1 MSKDKIPVYSKAS
14 YGAGAFVL
22 QMGNQSV
29 QYLANLIF
37 NIELGLSLGLIGL
50 AMMIF
55 RIYDAFLDPYMGN
68 LSDNTRTKLGR
79 RRPFLFIGAVL
90 SGLTFPLIW
99 MIPAGLETYVTL
111 GLFIVAAIIFYT
123 SFTIF
128 VVPWETLSAELTPD
142 YHERTTVVSY
152 RTGAQMLAIGFMGW
166 IYAII
171 NLPIFENTLQG
182 MRWTATGIGLLII
195 VFGLLPAFFCKE
207 RFEKIASKQHKIG
220 FLESIK
226 LSLSNKPFRVVL
238 GLLVLMTLGG
248 HLVMTLGQYLIIYYV
263 FDGAKAKASIVMGYS
278 DTAKTI
284 TSVLSLPIALWIS
297 KRYGKRRLMYI
308 VLCINFITVISKWF
322 FITPAHPN
330 WQIIIGALLGLGF
343 TPFWVALVAMIGD
356 VADYDEDKNRTRR
369 EGSYT
374 AIYTWG
380 FKFSLAL
387 TLFLGNVIIEA
398 TGFQLSLA
406 GAQSYET
413 FLFMRIA
420 LVAVTGICVLGC
432 FWLVKSYPLTSEK
445 AYEIRERLESRRGAV

>member
-99 MIPAGLETYVTL
+99 MIPKGLETYVTL

-128 VVPWETLSAELTPD
+128 VVPWETLSAELRPD
-142 YHERTTVVSY
+142 YNERTSVVSY
-152 RTGAQMLAIGFMGW
+152 RILAQMLAWGFMGW

-226 LSLSNKPFRVVL
+226 LSLSNKPFKVVL
-238 GLLVLMTLGG
+238 GLLVLMTLGEN
-248 HLVMTLGQYLIIYYV
+248 LVITLGQYLNIYYV

-297 KRYGKRRLMYI
+297 KRYGKRRLMYTA
-308 VLCINFITVISKWF
+308 LCTAIIAVISKWF

-374 AIYTWG
+374 AIYTWV

-420 LVAVTGICVLGC
+420 LVGI
-432 FWLVKSYPLTSEK
+432 T
-445 AYEIRERLESRRGAV
+445 

>member
-1 MSKDKIPVYSKAS
+1 MCIRDS
-14 YGAGAFVL
+14 
-22 QMGNQSV
+22 
-29 QYLANLIF
+29 
-37 NIELGLSLGLIGL
+37 SLGLIGL

-99 MIPAGLETYVTL
+99 MIPKGLETYVTL
-111 GLFIVAAIIFYT
+111 GLFLVAAIIFYT

-128 VVPWETLSAELTPD
+128 VVPWETLSAELSPD
-142 YHERTTVVSY
+142 YNERTSVVSY
-152 RTGAQMLAIGFMGW
+152 RILAQMLAWGFMGW

-248 HLVMTLGQYLIIYYV
+248 HLVMTLGQYLNIYYV
-263 FDGAKAKASIVMGYS
+263 FDGDKEKASIVMGYVY
-278 DTAKTI
+278 TVNMI
-284 TSVLSLPIALWIS
+284 CLLYTSPSPRDGLLSRMPSSA
-297 KRYGKRRLMYI
+297 
-308 VLCINFITVISKWF
+308 
-322 FITPAHPN
+322 
-330 WQIIIGALLGLGF
+330 
-343 TPFWVALVAMIGD
+343 
-356 VADYDEDKNRTRR
+356 
-369 EGSYT
+369 
-374 AIYTWG
+374 
-380 FKFSLAL
+380 
-387 TLFLGNVIIEA
+387 
-398 TGFQLSLA
+398 
-406 GAQSYET
+406 
-413 FLFMRIA
+413 
-420 LVAVTGICVLGC
+420 
-432 FWLVKSYPLTSEK
+432 
-445 AYEIRERLESRRGAV
+445 